1 MISPITKLK
10 LFTLAKR
17 YGIQIERFAPGELS
31 AKITTFQQ
39 NYRQLMYL
47 IEDFRKD
54 PDIYSV
60 TLHKNSGIVQV
71 EYNVEALEEQETI
84 DRWLTYLEDY
94 FE

>member
-17 YGIQIERFAPGELS
+17 YGIQIERSTPGELS
-31 AKITTFQQ
+31 AKIATFQQ

-47 IEDFRKD
+47 IDDFRKD
-54 PDIYSV
+54 PDIYSI
-60 TLHKNSGIVQV
+60 TMNESNSIVHV
-71 EYNVEALEEQETI
+71 EYNQDALAEQETI
-84 DRWLTYLEDY
+84 NRWVKHLEDY